1 MKLNFTVSAFSPLN
15 DTQMTKHFAL
25 WNYVETA
32 IYLQYYMFNQGSS
45 TTLTV
50 INNCNNKGALMVIS
64 FRSSILIHI

>member
-1 MKLNFTVSAFSPLN
+1 M
-15 DTQMTKHFAL
+15 MKHFAL
-25 WNYVETA
+25 WNYVETT
-32 IYLQYYMFNQGSS
+32 IYLQYYMFNQGSR